1 MNIKKCILLFVL
13 IILTGCGNSKDSLS
27 ENIDTTQQNYLSET
41 ETETTTKIINEQNI
55 NLNINEDETLVIG
68 EKMFITQ
75 IEEIYYNFENYKN
88 KKVVVEGMYTLF
100 YDENGVK
107 NKPVVYRKAPG
118 CCGNDGWAGFYL
130 NYDGQYPE
138 DNDWIKVTGTLDLI
152 QIGQFY
158 DLCLNVE
165 KIEVLEQRGE
175 EFVIQ

>member
-1 MNIKKCILLFVL
+1 MNYIKKYLALFSV
-13 IILTGCGNSKDSLS
+13 IILSSCGNDEKVL
-27 ENIDTTQQNYLSET
+27 TQNTETISQNYLIET
-41 ETETTTKIINEQNI
+41 ETQTTSETTQENT
-55 NLNINEDETLVIG
+55 NLNISQDETLIIG

-75 IEEIYYNFENYKN
+75 IEEIYYNFEHYKD
-88 KKVVVEGMYTLF
+88 KKIVVEGMYTLF

-107 NKPVVYRKAPG
+107 NKPVVYRNAPG

-130 NYDGQYPE
+130 NYDGEYPE
-138 DNDWIKVTGTLDLI
+138 DNDWIKVTGTLELI
-152 QIGQFY
+152 QLGNFF